1 MFEYGMRWRGQQLGV
16 ADDSALPGLERMDG
30 LVRSVTTPE
39 FAGITFH
46 EVLAKSALN
55 HVPGA
60 SAMPFNWTIN
70 PYRGCSH
77 ACSYCL
83 DPDTLILLAD
93 GRQTV
98 LADLEVGDTIVG
110 TERDGDYRRYV
121 GTKVL
126 AKWATRKRAHRITL
140 ADGTQIIASGEHR
153 FLTERGWKHV
163 TGNMSGTNQ
172 RPYLTTNNHL
182 QGFGL
187 GGTTHPDLSLDEEF
201 RRGYLAGMIR
211 GDGMLFH
218 GTYTDAKRTR
228 EVNRFRLALAD
239 TEALD
244 RTRAFLLAEGVETLL
259 RPFTPATPTRRQMT
273 AIHTAKRAAVVR
285 IEELI
290 VDPPDPTGEWMA
302 GFLSGVFDAEGSC
315 SRGVLRISNADP
327 AILRI
332 VMESL
337 AHYAIPAVLEPARSN
352 GVRNVRVTGGLPSRQ
367 RFFQLTRPA
376 ITRKLEMLGTAVKTA
391 ADLRVVSVEDL
402 GYDIDMVDITT
413 GTGDFIANGV
423 VSHNC
428 FARGTHEYLDLDA
441 GADFDS
447 QIIVKTNVA
456 DVLRRELRAGSWR
469 HEHVALGTNTD
480 PYQRAEGRYALMPSI
495 IEALA
500 ESGTPLSIL
509 TKGTLIRRDL
519 GVLAA
524 AREHVPVDLAFSIA
538 VFDDALQRS
547 IEPGTPTAT
556 ARLEAVRAA
565 SAAGFAVTVF
575 MMPVMPHLTDSIPAL
590 NEALARIKE
599 AGAVRV
605 IYGALHL
612 RPGVKPWFL
621 QWVEREH
628 PELLSSYLGLY
639 PGATSNAPKGYR
651 QWLAKRV
658 RPLIRAHKLDGRA
671 EEEQTMRARGPG
683 PVITTR
689 SASARMA
696 GSAGE
701 PAWAPRRPATP
712 ARPATGP
719 RFDVSPPTLF

>member
-60 SAMPFNWTIN
+60 SAMPFTWTIN

-77 ACSYCL
+77 ACRYCL

-93 GRQTV
+93 GRQTR
-98 LADLEVGDTIVG
+98 LAELKVGDQIVG
-110 TERDGDYRRYV
+110 TERQGDYRRYV
-121 GTKVL
+121 ATAVT

-140 ADGTQIIASGEHR
+140 ADGTQIIASSDHR

-163 TGNMSGTNQ
+163 TGAMSGADQ
-172 RPYLTTNNHL
+172 RPYLTTNNRL

-187 GGTTHPDLSLDEEF
+187 GGATHPDLALDDDF

-211 GDGMLFH
+211 GDGMIFH

-228 EVNRFRLALAD
+228 IVSRFRLALAD

-244 RTRAFLLAEGVETLL
+244 RTRAFLRAEGIETLL
-259 RPFTPATPTRRQMT
+259 RPFTPATASRRQMT
-273 AIHTAKRAAVVR
+273 AIHTARQEAVAR
-285 IEELI
+285 IENLI
-290 VDPPDPTGEWMA
+290 ADPPDPSSGWRA

-315 SRGVLRISNADP
+315 SRGVLRISNGDP
-327 AILRI
+327 EILRI
-332 VMESL
+332 IMESL
-337 AHYAIPAVLEPARSN
+337 AHYELHAVLEPPRPN
-352 GVRNVRVTGGLPSRQ
+352 GVHSIRLTGGLPTRQ
-367 RFFQLTRPA
+367 RFFQLTRPP
-376 ITRKLEMLGTAVKTA
+376 ITRKLAILGAAVKTA
-391 ADLRVVSVEDL
+391 SDLRIVSIEDL
-402 GYDIDMVDITT
+402 GHEIDMFDITT

-456 DVLRRELRAGSWR
+456 DVLRKELRAGSWQ

-590 NEALARIKE
+590 DDALARIKD

-612 RPGVKPWFL
+612 RPGVKPWFM
-621 QWVEREH
+621 QWLEREH
-628 PELLSSYLGLY
+628 PQLVSSYRGLY
-639 PGATSNAPKGYR
+639 PGASVNAPKGYR

-689 SASARMA
+689 SASVRST
-696 GSAGE
+696 GTRSA
-701 PAWAPRRPATP
+701 
-712 ARPATGP
+712 GP
-719 RFDVSPPTLF
+719 RFDVAPPTLF